1 MSLGAFMKNNSG
13 YIGKNMRTNLII
25 GGLFIVAA
33 LIIAAFFLSPAGR
46 ALLDRFS
53 LLPRTERTSTL
64 YFNEEKLPTDF
75 TGGQQLALN
84 FVIENHERRVIDYT
98 YDIIQD
104 DHVLTSGSATIDD
117 GAKREIKSDVILGQ
131 ANTDKTKLTI
141 TIRYP
146 TGSSEKNSPSQTRS
160 IFIWL
165 TNKEESAYDDPNQ
178 PG

>member
-64 YFNEEKLPTDF
+64 YFNENKLPTDF
-75 TGGQQLALN
+75 TVGKQLTPE
-84 FVIENHERRVIDYT
+84 FTIENHERRVIDYT
-98 YDIIQD
+98 YDIMQD
-104 DHVLTSGSATIDD
+104 NEILISGSATIDD
-117 GAKREIKSDVILGQ
+117 GAKQEIKPDVILGQ
-131 ANTDKTKLTI
+131 TNAEKTKLTI
-141 TIRYP
+141 TIRYT

>member
-46 ALLDRFS
+46 ALLNRFG
-53 LLPRTERTSTL
+53 LLPRTERTSAL
-64 YFNEEKLPTDF
+64 YFNEDKLPTSF
-75 TGGQQLALN
+75 AAGQQLALD
-84 FVIENHERRVIDYT
+84 FTIENHEDRAIDYS
-98 YDIIQD
+98 YDIMQD
-104 DHVLTSGSATIDD
+104 EHVLVSGSATIDD
-117 GAKREIKSDVILGQ
+117 STKREIKPDVILGQ
-131 ANTDKTKLTI
+131 TNADKTKLTI
-141 TIRYP
+141 TIRYT